1 MKVLSDLLQIKSK
14 VLAIVGLASVHAKLK
29 LAANP
34 ESCSDGEVAIFQ
46 IIVEGFE
53 LHGCFQLVN
62 EALERE
68 QRQIQLDSSREKSYV
83 FDKLWQQLLCKRTD
97 TSWMFSLVLP
107 EEKRIRVGYSPLR
120 KNGYKLDILQEV
132 SLLSLQR
139 KNPPSQTFCRQLVQW
154 NQIPGRFAQFVKKVH
169 NLYAPRT
176 DTLPSRRS

>member
-34 ESCSDGEVAIFQ
+34 ASCSDGEVAIFQ

-53 LHGCFQLVN
+53 LHACFQLVN

-97 TSWMFSLVLP
+97 TSWIFSLVLP
-107 EEKRIRVGYSPLR
+107 EEKLIRVGYSILR
-120 KNGYKLDILQEV
+120 KNGCKLDILQEV
-132 SLLSLQR
+132 SLLR
-139 KNPPSQTFCRQLVQW
+139 KKSSQSDF
-154 NQIPGRFAQFVKKVH
+154 
-169 NLYAPRT
+169 
-176 DTLPSRRS
+176 LPTACAMESNSG

>member
-1 MKVLSDLLQIKSK
+1 MKVLSDLLQIKFK

-53 LHGCFQLVN
+53 LHACFQLVN

-97 TSWMFSLVLP
+97 TSWIFSLVLP
-107 EEKRIRVGYSPLR
+107 EEKWIRVGYSLLR
-120 KNGYKLDILQEV
+120 KKQIQVGYSARSFPPEKKSSQSDF
-132 SLLSLQR
+132 LS
-139 KNPPSQTFCRQLVQW
+139 TAC
-154 NQIPGRFAQFVKKVH
+154 AME
-169 NLYAPRT
+169 
-176 DTLPSRRS
+176 